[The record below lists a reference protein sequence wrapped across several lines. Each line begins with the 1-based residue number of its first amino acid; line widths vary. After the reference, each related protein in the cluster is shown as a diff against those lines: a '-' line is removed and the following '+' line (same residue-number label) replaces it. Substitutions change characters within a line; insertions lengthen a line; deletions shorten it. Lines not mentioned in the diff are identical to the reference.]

1 MIAYLLNVLTLS
13 RILCAIL
20 IYLFL
25 FLESQYLAALLLF
38 GVASFSDFLDGYVAR
53 KTNNESVLG
62 EILDPIADKL
72 LIVFVLIGLSINLD
86 SFLIGF
92 ISAVIISREIWVAA
106 LRDINARNNQSDK
119 TKVTFLAKTK
129 TAIQMFAILFYL
141 FGLTFNNMM
150 ILFFADIILI
160 IALLVTLQTGLQYF
174 FKPYLSLHFSMNA
187 ISLYRPNKKYFNL
200 TLLDKSSLS
209 IGINFIIQS
218 ENE

>member
-1 MIAYLLNVLTLS
+1 MITNILNGITLS

-20 IYLFL
+20 IYLILYLERNYSIALIL
-25 FLESQYLAALLLF
+25 FF
-38 GVASFSDFLDGYVAR
+38 IASFSDFLDGYLAR
-53 KTNNESVLG
+53 KTNSVSVLG

-106 LRDINARNNQSDK
+106 LRDINARNNKSYK

-129 TAIQMFAILFYL
+129 TAIQMFTILIYL
-141 FGLTFNNMM
+141 FGLTINNMM

-160 IALLVTLQTGLQYF
+160 IALLVTIQTGLQYTILT
-174 FKPYLSLHFSMNA
+174 FK
-187 ISLYRPNKKYFNL
+187 R
-200 TLLDKSSLS
+200 
-209 IGINFIIQS
+209 
-218 ENE
+218 

>member
-1 MIAYLLNVLTLS
+1 MITKILNVITLS

-20 IYLFL
+20 IYLIL
-25 FLESQYLAALLLF
+25 FLENNYSIALFLF
-38 GVASFSDFLDGYVAR
+38 FIASFSDFLDGYVAR
-53 KTNNESVLG
+53 KTNSVSVLG

-119 TKVTFLAKTK
+119 TKVTFLAKIK
-129 TAIQMFAILFYL
+129 TATQMFTILMYL
-141 FGLTFNNMM
+141 LGLTLNNMM

-160 IALLVTLQTGLQYF
+160 IALLVTIQTGFQYTIST
-174 FKPYLSLHFSMNA
+174 FK
-187 ISLYRPNKKYFNL
+187 K
-200 TLLDKSSLS
+200 
-209 IGINFIIQS
+209 
-218 ENE
+218 

>member
-1 MIAYLLNVLTLS
+1 MITTMLNALTLS

-25 FLESQYLAALLLF
+25 YLESQYLIALLLF
-38 GVASFSDFLDGYVAR
+38 GIASFSDFLDGYVAR
-53 KTNNESVLG
+53 KTNSESVLG

-72 LIVFVLIGLSINLD
+72 LIVFVLIGLSVNLD

-129 TAIQMFAILFYL
+129 TAIQMFSILIYL
-141 FGLTFNNMM
+141 FGLTINSMV

-160 IALLVTLQTGLQYF
+160 IALFVTLQTGFQYTIST
-174 FKPYLSLHFSMNA
+174 FK
-187 ISLYRPNKKYFNL
+187 K
-200 TLLDKSSLS
+200 
-209 IGINFIIQS
+209 
-218 ENE
+218 

>member
-1 MIAYLLNVLTLS
+1 MIVSILNAITLS

-20 IYLFL
+20 IYFFL
-25 FLESQYLAALLLF
+25 FLESQYLVALLLF
-38 GVASFSDFLDGYVAR
+38 CIASFSDFLDGYVAR

-92 ISAVIISREIWVAA
+92 ISAVIISREVWVAA

-129 TAIQMFAILFYL
+129 TAIQMFAILMYL
-141 FGLTFNNMM
+141 FGLTLNNMM
-150 ILFFADIILI
+150 VLFFADIVLI
-160 IALLVTLQTGLQYF
+160 IAVLVTIQTGFQYTIST
-174 FKPYLSLHFSMNA
+174 FK
-187 ISLYRPNKKYFNL
+187 K
-200 TLLDKSSLS
+200 
-209 IGINFIIQS
+209 
-218 ENE
+218 